1 MQGLESIQRRRL
13 FLVVSSRASAGPV
26 STGVIVGGVAAAATT
41 GALIAMGHR
50 MGSAA
55 IPFAAISA
63 TLFRRTAASGAV
75 GLVFTGVVLHITAI
89 FVWSVVF
96 VWLVERLRWSSLV
109 AAALIGAAHFVL
121 SWLVAWGTGTGLAS
135 ILPLGDRIVFS
146 LILFASLVV
155 GMRFAF
161 FPLRNA

>member
-1 MQGLESIQRRRL
+1 
-13 FLVVSSRASAGPV
+13 
-26 STGVIVGGVAAAATT
+26 
-41 GALIAMGHR
+41 MGHR

-75 GLVFTGVVLHITAI
+75 GLVFTGIVLHVTVM

-96 VWLVERLRWSSLV
+96 VWLVEHLRWSSIP
-109 AAALIGAAHFVL
+109 AAALIGVAHFAL
-121 SWLVAWGTGTGLAS
+121 SWLVAWGTGAGLAS
-135 ILPLGDRIVFS
+135 ILPLGDRIVFAFI
-146 LILFASLVV
+146 LIASLVV

>member
-1 MQGLESIQRRRL
+1 M
-13 FLVVSSRASAGPV
+13 SSRASAGPA

-55 IPFAAISA
+55 VPFAAISA
-63 TLFRRTAASGAV
+63 TVFRRTVASGAV
-75 GLVFTGVVLHITAI
+75 GLVFTGIVLHITVM

-96 VWLVERLRWSSLV
+96 VWLVDRLRWSSMIAGV
-109 AAALIGAAHFVL
+109 FIGLAQFAL
-121 SWLVAWGTGTGLAS
+121 SWLVAWGTGEGLAS
-135 ILPLGDRIVFS
+135 ILPLGDRIVFA
-146 LILFASLVV
+146 LILTMSLVV

-161 FPLRNA
+161 FPLRSA

>member
-1 MQGLESIQRRRL
+1 L
-13 FLVVSSRASAGPV
+13 FLGVSSRTSAGPA

-50 MGSAA
+50 IGSAG

-63 TLFRRTAASGAV
+63 TLFRRTAASGAA
-75 GLVFTGVVLHITAI
+75 GLVFTGVVLHLTAM

-96 VWLVERLRWSSLV
+96 VWLVERLRWSSIV
-109 AAALIGAAHFVL
+109 AGAFIGAAQFAL
-121 SWLVAWGTGTGLAS
+121 SWLVAWGSGEGLATV
-135 ILPLGDRIVFS
+135 LPLGDRIVFA
-146 LILFASLVV
+146 LILTLSLVV

>member
-1 MQGLESIQRRRL
+1 M
-13 FLVVSSRASAGPV
+13 SSRASAGPV

-75 GLVFTGVVLHITAI
+75 GLVFTGIVLHITAM

-96 VWLVERLRWSSLV
+96 VWLIERLRWSTLL
-109 AAALIGAAHFVL
+109 AGAFTGAGHFAL
-121 SWLVAWGTGTGLAS
+121 SWLVAWGTGSGLAS
-135 ILPLGDRIVFS
+135 ILPLGDRIVFT

-161 FPLRNA
+161 SPLRNA

>member
-1 MQGLESIQRRRL
+1 
-13 FLVVSSRASAGPV
+13 VSSRATAGPV

-50 MGSAA
+50 IGSAA
-55 IPFAAISA
+55 LPFASISA
-63 TLFRRTAASGAV
+63 ALFRGTAASGAV
-75 GLVFTGVVLHITAI
+75 GLVFTGIVLHVTAI

-96 VWLVERLRWSSLV
+96 VWLVQRLRWSSIV
-109 AAALIGAAHFVL
+109 AGAFIGVAHFSL
-121 SWLVAWGTGTGLAS
+121 SWLVAWGTGAGLAS
-135 ILPLGDRIVFS
+135 ILPLGDRIVFA

-161 FPLRNA
+161 LPLRNA

>member
-1 MQGLESIQRRRL
+1 L
-13 FLVVSSRASAGPV
+13 FLGVPSRTSAGPA

-50 MGSAA
+50 IGSAA

-63 TLFRRTAASGAV
+63 TLFRRTAASGAA
-75 GLVFTGVVLHITAI
+75 GLVFTGVVLHITAM
-89 FVWSVVF
+89 FVW
-96 VWLVERLRWSSLV
+96 WLVERLRWSSIV
-109 AAALIGAAHFVL
+109 AGAFIGAAQFAL
-121 SWLVAWGTGTGLAS
+121 SWLVAWGSGEGLAT
-135 ILPLGDRIVFS
+135 ILPLGDRIVFA
-146 LILFASLVV
+146 LILTASLVV

>member
-1 MQGLESIQRRRL
+1 L
-13 FLVVSSRASAGPV
+13 FWGVSSRASAGPV

-63 TLFRRTAASGAV
+63 TLFRRTPASGAV
-75 GLVFTGVVLHITAI
+75 GLVFTGIVLHITAT

-96 VWLVERLRWSSLV
+96 VWLVERLRWSSIV
-109 AAALIGAAHFVL
+109 AGTFIGVAHFAL
-121 SWLVAWGTGTGLAS
+121 SWLVAWGTGEGLAS
-135 ILPLGDRIVFS
+135 ILPLGDRIVFA
-146 LILFASLVV
+146 LILTASLVV

-161 FPLRNA
+161 LPLRNA

>member
-1 MQGLESIQRRRL
+1 MFWG
-13 FLVVSSRASAGPV
+13 VSSQASAGPA

-55 IPFAAISA
+55 MPFAAISA
-63 TLFRRTAASGAV
+63 TLFRRTAANGAL
-75 GLVFTGVVLHITAI
+75 GLVFTGIVLHITVI

-96 VWLVERLRWSSLV
+96 AWLVERLRWSSVV
-109 AAALIGAAHFVL
+109 AAAFIGAGHFAL
-121 SWLVAWGTGTGLAS
+121 SWLVAWGTGEGLAS
-135 ILPLGDRIVFS
+135 ILPLGDRIVFA
-146 LILFASLVV
+146 LILTASLVV

-161 FPLRNA
+161 FPSRNA

>member
-1 MQGLESIQRRRL
+1 VERRRL
-13 FLVVSSRASAGPV
+13 FWGVSSRTSAGPV

-63 TLFRRTAASGAV
+63 TLFRRTPASGAV
-75 GLVFTGVVLHITAI
+75 GLVFTGIVLHVTAT

-96 VWLVERLRWSSLV
+96 VWLVERLRWSSIV
-109 AAALIGAAHFVL
+109 AAAFIGVAHFVL
-121 SWLVAWGTGTGLAS
+121 SWLVAWGTGEGLAS
-135 ILPLGDRIVFS
+135 ILPLGDRIVFA
-146 LILFASLVV
+146 LILTASLVV

-161 FPLRNA
+161 LPLRNA

>member
-1 MQGLESIQRRRL
+1 MS
-13 FLVVSSRASAGPV
+13 FRASAGPV

-63 TLFRRTAASGAV
+63 TVFRRAPVSGAV
-75 GLVFTGVVLHITAI
+75 GLVFTGIVLHITVM
-89 FVWSVVF
+89 FVWSVMF
-96 VWLVERLRWSSLV
+96 VWLVERLRWSSIV
-109 AAALIGAAHFVL
+109 AGVFMGAAHFAL
-121 SWLVAWGTGTGLAS
+121 SWLVAWGTGEGLAS

-146 LILFASLVV
+146 LILTASLVL

-161 FPLRNA
+161 SPLRNA

>member
-1 MQGLESIQRRRL
+1 MFWG
-13 FLVVSSRASAGPV
+13 VSSRASAGPV

-63 TLFRRTAASGAV
+63 TLFRRTPASGAV
-75 GLVFTGVVLHITAI
+75 GLVFTGIVLHITAT

-96 VWLVERLRWSSLV
+96 VWLVERLRWSSIV
-109 AAALIGAAHFVL
+109 AGTFIGVAHFAL
-121 SWLVAWGTGTGLAS
+121 SWLVAWGTGEGLAS
-135 ILPLGDRIVFS
+135 ILPLGDRIVFA
-146 LILFASLVV
+146 LILTASLVV

-161 FPLRNA
+161 LPLRNA

>member
-1 MQGLESIQRRRL
+1 
-13 FLVVSSRASAGPV
+13 
-26 STGVIVGGVAAAATT
+26 
-41 GALIAMGHR
+41 MGHR
-50 MGSAA
+50 IGSAA
-55 IPFAAISA
+55 LPFASISA
-63 TLFRRTAASGAV
+63 TLFRGMAASGAV
-75 GLVFTGVVLHITAI
+75 GLVFTGIVLHVTAI

-96 VWLVERLRWSSLV
+96 VWLVERLRWSSIV
-109 AAALIGAAHFVL
+109 AGAFIGVAHFSL

-161 FPLRNA
+161 LPLRNA

>member
-1 MQGLESIQRRRL
+1 MFWG
-13 FLVVSSRASAGPV
+13 VSSRASAGPA

-55 IPFAAISA
+55 VPFAAISA
-63 TLFRRTAASGAV
+63 TVFRRTVASGAV
-75 GLVFTGVVLHITAI
+75 GLVFTGIVLHITVM

-96 VWLVERLRWSSLV
+96 VWLVDRLRWSSMIAGV
-109 AAALIGAAHFVL
+109 FIGLAQFAL
-121 SWLVAWGTGTGLAS
+121 SWLVAWGTGEGLAS
-135 ILPLGDRIVFS
+135 ILPLGDRIVFA
-146 LILFASLVV
+146 LILTMSLVV

-161 FPLRNA
+161 FPLRSA

>member
-1 MQGLESIQRRRL
+1 L
-13 FLVVSSRASAGPV
+13 FLGVSSRTSAGPA

-50 MGSAA
+50 IGSAA

-63 TLFRRTAASGAV
+63 TLFRRTATSGTA
-75 GLVFTGVVLHITAI
+75 GLVFTGVVLHITAM

-96 VWLVERLRWSSLV
+96 VWLVERLRWSSMV
-109 AAALIGAAHFVL
+109 AGAFIGAAQFAL
-121 SWLVAWGTGTGLAS
+121 SWLVAWGSGEGLAT
-135 ILPLGDRIVFS
+135 ILPLGDRIVFA
-146 LILFASLVV
+146 LILTVSLVV